1 MTEAMKKAV
10 KDVLY
15 SRPMEDIT
23 DKQLIELTGNKRI
36 RTNRLAKRPGVA
48 NGYDVAVF
56 QFKLK
61 GIAEIVKNNKTKDEK
76 AIMAILNHTPTI
88 EEIMEHSQLAKQ
100 HVELMKA
107 SYEKGGSSYG
117 YIYHSSVLIMDKI
130 GDLVDA

>member
-23 DKQLIELTGNKRI
+23 DKQLIELTGNTRI
-36 RTNRLAKRPGVA
+36 RTNRLAKNPGKA
-48 NGYDVAVF
+48 NGFDVAVF
-56 QFKLK
+56 RFKIE
-61 GIAEIVKNNKTKDEK
+61 GIAEIAKDNK

-100 HVELMKA
+100 HVQLMKA
-107 SYEKGGSSYG
+107 SHEKGNSSYG
-117 YIYHSSVLIMDKI
+117 YAYHSLSFTIDAL

>member
-1 MTEAMKKAV
+1 MKKAV

-56 QFKLK
+56 QFKIEGITKIAK
-61 GIAEIVKNNKTKDEK
+61 GNKTKDEK
-76 AIMAILNHTPTI
+76 AIMSVINNAPTI

-100 HVELMKA
+100 HVQLMKA
-107 SYEKGGSSYG
+107 SHEKGSSSYG
-117 YIYHSSVLIMDKI
+117 YLYHSLSFIIDAL

>member
-1 MTEAMKKAV
+1 MKKAV

-61 GIAEIVKNNKTKDEK
+61 RITQIARENREIM
-76 AIMAILNHTPTI
+76 IIINHIPTT

-100 HVELMKA
+100 HVEKMLA
-107 SYEKGGSSYG
+107 SHEKGGSSYG
-117 YIYHSSVLIMDKI
+117 YIYHSLSFTIDRL

>member
-1 MTEAMKKAV
+1 MKKAV

-36 RTNRLAKRPGVA
+36 RTNRLAKKPGKA

-56 QFKLK
+56 RFKIE
-61 GIAEIVKNNKTKDEK
+61 GIAEIAKGNKTKDEK
-76 AIMAILNHTPTI
+76 AIMAILNHTQTI

-100 HVELMKA
+100 HVQLMKK
-107 SYEKGGSSYG
+107 SYENGGSSYG
-117 YIYHSSVLIMDKI
+117 YMYHSLSFTIDRL